1 MLATTTQKRGHTNCN
16 GLHLSAPKAKE
27 ILQFIFSHTDVF
39 YVFSGGIIIVFAI
52 IVYKVNT
59 FGNYGC
65 SSGHHFSILRNDFF
79 KVTFGII
86 MSTPLDNGMTPI
98 IHIITDN

>member
-1 MLATTTQKRGHTNCN
+1 MHATTTQKRGHTNCN

-59 FGNYGC
+59 FGNSFGNYGC

-79 KVTFGII
+79 KVTFCHYNVN
-86 MSTPLDNGMTPI
+86 SFR
-98 IHIITDN
+98 